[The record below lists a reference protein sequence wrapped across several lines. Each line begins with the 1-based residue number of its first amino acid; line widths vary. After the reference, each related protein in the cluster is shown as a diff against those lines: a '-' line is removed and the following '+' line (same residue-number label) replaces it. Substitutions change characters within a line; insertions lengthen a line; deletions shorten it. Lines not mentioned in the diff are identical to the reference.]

1 MTSNSWIQFFR
12 ARWVQAEGNIF
23 EDGGVVVMHD
33 PPQEPR
39 ILAVFDP
46 HYSSVPT
53 TDDMITA
60 AESLSADRFAATQA
74 HGPRRF
80 ERLPDR
86 CLGDVAL
93 LPGMVNCHTH
103 LEFTDCR
110 EPLGEA
116 GSSFA
121 KWLKAV
127 IAHRAR
133 AVAAVGDDVAV
144 AKSATCEQGWLE
156 MLESGTVAA
165 GEILSRPIPVRRDE
179 DSQRQAAPEFSG
191 TIFHEVL
198 GLDLT
203 RAQASWEWAM
213 GCLAEPSTERVRFG
227 LSPHAPYSTSTWLYR
242 QCAEHSRRH
251 GLPLATHLAESREE
265 LQLLTDRSGPLVD
278 FLADMGV
285 WRPEQIEASSIREVL
300 ALLSGVDRLL
310 LVHGNYLERDDW
322 RWLRS
327 KDPNATVVYCPQ
339 THAYFQHERHP
350 WVEMM
355 ADGVQIALG
364 TDSRASS
371 SSLSLWDDLRVVRE
385 RYPEQDPALLWRMA
399 TIHGARALGLEP
411 DLGSIRTGKLARF
424 CVADLGTA
432 VPEFSWEA
440 LLSSETKIS
449 GRLGDWHG
457 RFGRLV
463 PGI

>member
-1 MTSNSWIQFFR
+1 MNSNSWIQIFR
-12 ARWVQAEGNIF
+12 ARWIQAERGVID
-23 EDGGVVVMHD
+23 DGGVVVIHD
-33 PPQEPR
+33 SAHEPR
-39 ILAVFDP
+39 VLTIFDP
-46 HYSSVPT
+46 HDSEVPT
-53 TDDMITA
+53 TDDLIKA
-60 AESLSADRFAATQA
+60 AESFAAEHWAATDAQGTQ
-74 HGPRRF
+74 RF

-121 KWLKAV
+121 RWLKAV
-127 IAHRAR
+127 IAHRER
-133 AVAAVGDDVAV
+133 AVSQVGDVAV
-144 AKSATCEQGWLE
+144 ARSAICEQGWLE
-156 MLESGTVAA
+156 MWETGTVAV
-165 GEILSRPIPVRRDE
+165 GEILSRPIPVRRSQ
-179 DSQRQAAPEFSG
+179 DSEGHAAPEFSG

-198 GLDLT
+198 GLDPT
-203 RAQASWEWAM
+203 RAQASWEWAL
-213 GCLAEPSTERVRFG
+213 GCLAGPSNARIRVG

-265 LQLLTDRSGPLVD
+265 LQLLTYRSGPLVN

-300 ALLSGVDRLL
+300 ALLTDVDRLL

-327 KDPNATVVYCPQ
+327 KNPSATVVYCPQ

-371 SSLSLWDDLRVVRE
+371 PSLSLWDDLRVVRE
-385 RYPEQDPALLWRMA
+385 TYPEQDPALLWRMA

-411 DLGSIRTGKLARF
+411 ELGSIRTGKLARF

-440 LLSSETKIS
+440 LLSSTTKIS
-449 GRLGDWHG
+449 GR
-457 RFGRLV
+457 
-463 PGI
+463 